1 MPSSSSADSSKGT
14 AAVRMANLA
23 LPHSRRGD
31 LLNDHS
37 VRHDAVAL
45 AQERD
50 DGKIGPPVDEGRI
63 VACRRRA

>member
-23 LPHSRRGD
+23 LPHSRRGRSSKSTPV
-31 LLNDHS
+31 L
-37 VRHDAVAL
+37 HDAVAL

-50 DGKIGPPVDEGRI
+50 VGKI
-63 VACRRRA
+63 